1 MLRVFGEVLLAC
13 AGALFFIVYL
23 WAAISLLFLLE
34 VPYVPAP

>member
-1 MLRVFGEVLLAC
+1 MRLIGECLLAL

-23 WAAISLLFLLE
+23 WAAVALLFALG